1 MAPEPPH
8 AHVRRVEE
16 IPRVLAAAAVLAV
29 TSWIATRDIPGAE
42 QLVFEFVNRQ
52 PGWLEWVLWAP
63 MQLGSLFG
71 PVVVAALAWWRWR
84 RWRPAVGAV
93 VAGVVAWQLAKVVK
107 DRIGRGRP
115 LDELTD
121 VVRRAGTPTDGLGF
135 VSGHSAVAF
144 ALATVVSPYLSR
156 RGRAGAYLLAAV
168 VGLARIHVGAHL
180 PLDVVGGAA
189 LGCLV
194 GYLWRLAVGVP
205 ADEPDE
211 PDGVD
216 PPMAATPPGE

>member
-1 MAPEPPH
+1 MDAATVPGQV
-8 AHVRRVEE
+8 HVRHLEE
-16 IPRVLAAAAVLAV
+16 LPRAIVAAGVLVGSGWVASRGVP
-29 TSWIATRDIPGAE
+29 ATEE
-42 QLVFEFVNRQ
+42 QIFEAINRL
-52 PGWLEWVLWAP
+52 PSGLEPVLWLP

-71 PVVVAALAWWRWR
+71 PFVVGGLAWWRWR
-84 RWRPAVGAV
+84 RWRPAVGSV

-107 DRIGRGRP
+107 NFVDRGRP
-115 LDELTD
+115 LDEIED
-121 VVRRAGTPTDGLGF
+121 VIRRMGTPTDGLGF

-156 RGRAGAYLLAAV
+156 RARVGAFALAAL

-180 PLDVVGGAA
+180 PMDVVGGAS

-205 ADEPDE
+205 EHTAPPVTVVEP
-211 PDGVD
+211 
-216 PPMAATPPGE
+216 